1 MSIVIYAGHYACCV
15 FPESMLTPPPQ
26 FFMALQELSWIWIL
40 EAHIIIYYSFST
52 PDDNMMVAHDLMGYS
67 AFFVLFQEN
76 F

>member
-1 MSIVIYAGHYACCV
+1 
-15 FPESMLTPPPQ
+15 
-26 FFMALQELSWIWIL
+26 MALQELSWIWIL